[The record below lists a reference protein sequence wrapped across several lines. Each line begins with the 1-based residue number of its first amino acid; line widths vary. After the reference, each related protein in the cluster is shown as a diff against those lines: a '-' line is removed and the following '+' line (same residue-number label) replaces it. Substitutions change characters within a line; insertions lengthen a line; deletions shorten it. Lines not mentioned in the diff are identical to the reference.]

1 MEAVVVVAVAVEA
14 AVMLP
19 AWISKFSRTLMSC
32 PLDGVLL
39 YCRKC
44 PIQGYENPS
53 ERPKPRKKTVTQLS
67 CKLFLTDYMC
77 GLHVAGKIGAGGGI
91 GHIARIG
98 AGGGIGHIARIG
110 AGGGIGHIARI
121 GAGGGIGHIARIGAG
136 GGIGHIV
143 RIGAG
148 SGIGHITRIGAG
160 GGSGSWGEDRGYVCL
175 LSSG

>member
-1 MEAVVVVAVAVEA
+1 MEAVVVVVVATVEAVVVVAAAMEAVVVVAVAVEA

-67 CKLFLTDYMC
+67 CKLFLTDHMC
-77 GLHVAGKIGAGGGI
+77 GLHVAGKWLHFI
-91 GHIARIG
+91 
-98 AGGGIGHIARIG
+98 
-110 AGGGIGHIARI
+110 
-121 GAGGGIGHIARIGAG
+121 
-136 GGIGHIV
+136 
-143 RIGAG
+143 
-148 SGIGHITRIGAG
+148 
-160 GGSGSWGEDRGYVCL
+160 
-175 LSSG
+175 LSFNCCHRAHLFSLRQSLQ